1 MSWKNDV
8 GFGNAFNLVN
18 KAAGKASMAKGDKLR
33 FRNID
38 VWAGSSGG
46 APTIMKI
53 TDHAAK
59 LSGKLLDSITQEL
72 AESQQS
78 SKFFNMFS
86 GSNSLVDA
94 SGFDL
99 SGVSLSEN
107 CFNSMFQ
114 SCTSLTAA
122 PQLPATTLAVNCYN
136 AMFRNCTSLTAA
148 PQLPATTLADGCY
161 ESMFYVCPSLTQA
174 PALPATT
181 LADSCYNGMFGDCTS
196 LTQAPALPATT
207 LAGYCYGGMFSGC
220 TSLTQAP
227 ALPATTLA
235 FSCYGGMFSGCTS
248 LTQAPALPATTLA
261 GNCYNSMFSVCTNIA
276 ELHYPASVQN
286 DSTFTGMSGSPWFGA
301 TNATVHYD
309 L

>member
-46 APTIMKI
+46 APTMMEI

-59 LSGKLLDSITQEL
+59 LSGKLLDSISQEL

-99 SGVSLSEN
+99 AGVSLSEN

-161 ESMFYVCPSLTQA
+161 NSMFY
-174 PALPATT
+174 
-181 LADSCYNGMFGDCTS
+181 
-196 LTQAPALPATT
+196 
-207 LAGYCYGGMFSGC
+207 GC
-220 TSLTQAP
+220 TSLTQVP
-227 ALPATTLA
+227 ELPTTTLA
-235 FSCYGGMFSGCTS
+235 SDCYS
-248 LTQAPALPATTLA
+248 
-261 GNCYNSMFSVCTNIA
+261 
-276 ELHYPASVQN
+276 
-286 DSTFTGMSGSPWFGA
+286 
-301 TNATVHYD
+301 
-309 L
+309 